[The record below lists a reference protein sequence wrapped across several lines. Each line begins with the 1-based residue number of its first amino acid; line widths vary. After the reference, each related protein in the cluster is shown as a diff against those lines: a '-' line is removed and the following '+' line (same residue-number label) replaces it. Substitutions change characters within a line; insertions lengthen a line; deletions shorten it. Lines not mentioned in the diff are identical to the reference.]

1 MNKTPHIDAHLHRGG
16 FTDTSRPGA
25 GVLEALGARTGVER
39 LVDVF
44 YDRVAADAEL
54 EPVFG
59 AHVNH
64 GRGRLVSFLME
75 WLGGDPEY
83 SRGMPGGQQRAH
95 YKVAIS
101 RRSAAL
107 WLEHFDAAMA
117 ECDIAAR
124 LAKSLMKVLGPLAR
138 QMVNI
143 EGEDRTRFDACG
155 NLSYLRRIWQLA
167 AKGDRAALGECIDRE
182 PTLVQ
187 RRGEGGR
194 TLLWE
199 AAKNDRRDIV
209 RWLLDLGA
217 DPNAPGVGK
226 ETYGKTSPPETL
238 VMVTP
243 HCAAAL
249 RKKRAVADDLLAA
262 GAVVDIFTAS
272 MLGDTATIEAM
283 LAAEPS
289 LLDAED
295 PAEDFY
301 PVTPLYHAV
310 CGKQAKV
317 VEAMLARG
325 AEVERHSVQLL
336 TLAARRNALPLA
348 ETLLTH
354 GATARGCSS
363 LLYNVADKGAVDWAE
378 LLLAHGASASGMG
391 VRGRTLVEF
400 PEVAEKMLA
409 QGAHPTG
416 LVATCNGN
424 NGNRGLHP
432 EYARALLQRGVD
444 PDESDDAGRTALTTA
459 AKSGFPDYVEV
470 LLEHGADPNAPDGRG
485 RTALGRALKTKQWDI
500 AARLIQAGAKLPQA
514 PLNRT
519 GETPLHKAAAAGHMG
534 LTLALLGAGADT
546 ASTTTNGR
554 TPTTYAQRAGH
565 DEIADALHPPRL

>member
-1 MNKTPHIDAHLHRGG
+1 MSKTAHATDHLHRGG
-16 FTDTSRPGA
+16 FADTSRPEGA
-25 GVLEALGARTGVER
+25 LDAFGSRPGIVR

-44 YDRVAADAEL
+44 YDRIAEDAEL

-64 GRGRLVSFLME
+64 GRGQLVSFFME

-83 SRGMPGGQQRAH
+83 SRAMTGGQQRAH

-117 ECDIAAR
+117 ECDVPAP

-143 EGEDRTRFDACG
+143 DGEHRARFDACG
-155 NLSYLRRIWQLA
+155 NTNYLRGIWQLA
-167 AKGDRAALGECIDRE
+167 AKGDRAALAERIDDE

-209 RWLLDLGA
+209 QWLLDLGA

-243 HCAAAL
+243 HCVAAM

-262 GAVVDIFTAS
+262 GAVVDMFTAS
-272 MLGDTATIEAM
+272 MLGDIATIEEV
-283 LAAEPS
+283 LAAEPG

-310 CGKQAKV
+310 CGKQSGV
-317 VEAMLARG
+317 VEALVDAG

-336 TLAARRNALPLA
+336 TLAARRNALSLA
-348 ETLLTH
+348 ETLL
-354 GATARGCSS
+354 ARGADASDCGE
-363 LLYNVADKGAVDWAE
+363 LLYRVVDNGAVEWAE
-378 LLLAHGASASGMG
+378 LLLTHGASASGMG

-409 QGAHPTG
+409 QGAHPSG

-424 NGNRGLHP
+424 NGNRGIHP

-444 PDESDDAGRTALTTA
+444 PDDSDGAGRTALTTA
-459 AKSGFPDYVEV
+459 AKSGFPDYVEI
-470 LLEHGADPNAPDGRG
+470 LLEHGADPNAPDGNG
-485 RTALGRALKTKQWDI
+485 RTALGRALTAKQWDI
-500 AARLIQAGAKLPQA
+500 AARLVEAGAEVPAA
-514 PLNRT
+514 PLNKT
-519 GETPLHKAAAAGHMG
+519 GETPLHKAAGAGHVGLTKALLAAGASASAATATG
-534 LTLALLGAGADT
+534 RDAAD
-546 ASTTTNGR
+546 
-554 TPTTYAQRAGH
+554 YARRAGH
-565 DEIADALHPPRL
+565 GDVVDALHAARQ